1 MLHTSVVSVISLI
14 MAPERAET
22 SAKLVIIV
30 FVGLINL
37 LKLTGYVM
45 HQQV

>member
-1 MLHTSVVSVISLI
+1 MHTLLGLVDIQ
-14 MAPERAET
+14 AP
-22 SAKLVIIV
+22 
-30 FVGLINL
+30 NL

>member
-1 MLHTSVVSVISLI
+1 M
-14 MAPERAET
+14 
-22 SAKLVIIV
+22 
-30 FVGLINL
+30 INI